1 MSFLTQRGAT
11 GPLEIFKTSTDPS
24 LVTMTGAKFYTSDGR
39 EFALVQNAGTAL
51 ASGKLV
57 AGPDKITNHQNL
69 TTATAAI
76 GATQVTVTLGATLA
90 TANQYSGGYVIFNAG
105 TGSGQTL
112 KIASHPAAAQSATL
126 VLTLEDPVQ
135 VATAVS
141 DTKSC
146 LVLNPFGSP
155 KGTDVRTSG
164 VQISPVVSAA
174 TPGIGLAG
182 AIIGVSTYPI
192 AASSS
197 TVASYG
203 LIQTSGVVAALS
215 DGGTAIG
222 LDVMPGTVAGSVA
235 TYVIATSSR
244 VGTATQAGVDL
255 EYRLI
260 TLQL

>member
-11 GPLEIFKTSTDPS
+11 GPLDVFKTSTDPS

-57 AGPDKITNHQNL
+57 QGPAKITNHQNL
-69 TTATAAI
+69 ATSTAAI

-105 TGSGQTL
+105 TGLGQTL
-112 KIASHPAAAQSATL
+112 KIASHPAAALSATL
-126 VLTLEDPVQ
+126 VLTLEDPIQ
-135 VATAVS
+135 VATLSS

-155 KGTDVRTSG
+155 NGTDVRTSG
-164 VQISPVVSAA
+164 VIICPANNALTGSV
-174 TPGIGLAG
+174 
-182 AIIGVSTYPI
+182 IGVSTYPI
-192 AASSS
+192 AASTS
-197 TVASYG
+197 TVATYG
-203 LIQTSGVVAALS
+203 LIQTAGVCAALN
-215 DGGTAIG
+215 DGTTAIG
-222 LDVMPGTVAGSVA
+222 LDLMPGSIAGTVA
-235 TYVIATSSR
+235 TYVVATSSR
-244 VGTATQAGVDL
+244 IGTATQAGVDT